1 VIIHHARP
9 ALYEL
14 FLFHILRSF
23 EAMSPEPTTAEKI
36 AFRRK
41 TIRTMKDELDQTL
54 SAVQSG
60 NYDSA
65 YATFEHARKKW
76 NTFGGT
82 IKRLSAPTY
91 TPMDAA
97 FRTIDA
103 SLRQAQPPQ
112 ATLVGDLQALIHEA
126 ASAVTISDAND

>member
-1 VIIHHARP
+1 
-9 ALYEL
+9 
-14 FLFHILRSF
+14 
-23 EAMSPEPTTAEKI
+23 MTTEPTTAEKI

-65 YATFEHARKKW
+65 YTVFENARKKW

-103 SLRQAQPPQ
+103 SLRQAQPSQ
-112 ATLVGDLQALIHEA
+112 ATLIADLQALIREA